1 MRRGLNCTYEHSRP
15 TNTSDTNTSSP
26 QPNPLGSR
34 QDSQPTH
41 REDHLLHAGLNR
53 QEELCLVHHYTTQL
67 HLGTSPKGSSG
78 RLDTAKIWRDM
89 PFHDGMTYAFVL
101 DAVLAVAALH
111 KAYSEP
117 QHSKKY
123 VSACLYYQNQCLT
136 AYQKQLTNI
145 NEDNCNAMFAV
156 SALIHVLNG
165 AMSRGGPYLPPTP
178 PIETLLSQLK
188 LGFGIKTVLDATW
201 DTVRV
206 AHYKEILIRPE
217 PSTPPDATNS
227 PEVAYAMDELQ
238 RCVADT
244 AMADAAT
251 RDVYATSVASLDDVF
266 RQVEQDDDLDAIAI
280 WPILLNEKVTEL
292 LEKRDPLMMLICI
305 HYGVLCLHLH
315 DRWWAHNFGCR
326 LIWDLSEM
334 LHALDASWLPL
345 TSWARSKA
353 ASVRAASAQVEVW

>member
-26 QPNPLGSR
+26 QPNPLGFR
-34 QDSQPTH
+34 QDSQLTH

-136 AYQKQLTNI
+136 AYQEQLTNI

-206 AHYKEILIRPE
+206 AHYLDQARAKH
-217 PSTPPDATNS
+217 AT
-227 PEVAYAMDELQ
+227 
-238 RCVADT
+238 
-244 AMADAAT
+244 
-251 RDVYATSVASLDDVF
+251 
-266 RQVEQDDDLDAIAI
+266 
-280 WPILLNEKVTEL
+280 
-292 LEKRDPLMMLICI
+292 
-305 HYGVLCLHLH
+305 
-315 DRWWAHNFGCR
+315 
-326 LIWDLSEM
+326 
-334 LHALDASWLPL
+334 
-345 TSWARSKA
+345 
-353 ASVRAASAQVEVW
+353 